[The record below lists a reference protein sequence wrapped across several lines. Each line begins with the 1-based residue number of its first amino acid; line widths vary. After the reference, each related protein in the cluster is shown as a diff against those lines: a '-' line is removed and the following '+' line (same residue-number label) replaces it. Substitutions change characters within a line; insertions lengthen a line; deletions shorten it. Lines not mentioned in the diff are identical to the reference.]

1 MTTPPLVNYQK
12 RKNTNLFNKFTTN
25 KYFNLTN
32 CQNYIPIYNNF
43 FSLNSNN
50 FNSINL
56 NHNWYLSDINKNT
69 NNEDDI
75 NLYSCKVKNINDE
88 SLVLNQ
94 TMFVK
99 YAPLL
104 DPFKYFVGKYNH
116 SDPDLFNLPLLEN
129 TNKVHSKILDTNNT
143 AYVDSFFSYLSSM
156 LLNKHKFINGLD
168 FYGSF
173 LAIKNNYKVNIADDL
188 DYLIHSEFFVK
199 NKNVLFEVPDYSHL
213 FPYADDDSISNIK
226 KPIVIHNNSNKS
238 NLSVKSIDNNIF
250 EDIFINLNDVKDM
263 SLDLIDI
270 TNSNDNILSNK
281 SKSNS
286 NVTKSLKS
294 GSSCSSRTS
303 HTEGENNDNNEE
315 NIINSDNNNNSN
327 SDNNSNNDSTISD
340 NKNDDENNNIS
351 DWETEDTISSMEDEV
366 IKATF
371 KHFPVQ
377 VICLEHC
384 KNTLDNLILENELT
398 NDEWFSALMQV
409 IMTLITYQNCFSF
422 THNDLHTNNIMYNE
436 TGLKHIYYLY
446 KKKYYKVPTFGRL
459 FKIIDFG
466 RAIYKYDGK
475 TFCSD
480 SFQPGGDA
488 AGQYNIEPYF
498 NDKKPRLE
506 PNPSFDL
513 CRLAC
518 SIFDFLVD
526 DVTDVKELNKC
537 EPIVRLITEW
547 CIDDNGINVLYK
559 NTGEERYP
567 DFKLYKMIARCVHNH
582 TPQAQLD
589 RPEFTNYIIDKKKLP
604 KDALVI
610 NIDDLP
616 SFI

>member
-1 MTTPPLVNYQK
+1 MTTTPLVNYQK
-12 RKNTNLFNKFTTN
+12 RKNTNLFSKFTSN

-32 CQNYIPIYNNF
+32 CQNYIPIYNSF

-56 NHNWYLSDINKNT
+56 NHTWYISNVNSHTDYMGNDDNKYLCEIT
-69 NNEDDI
+69 NKDDDKI
-75 NLYSCKVKNINDE
+75 VISQE
-88 SLVLNQ
+88 
-94 TMFVK
+94 MFVK

-116 SDPDLFNLPLLEN
+116 TDANLFNLPSLEN
-129 TNKVHSKILDTNNT
+129 NSNVHSKILDPNNT

-156 LLNKHKFINGLD
+156 LLNKYKFINGLD

-188 DYLIHSEFFVK
+188 DYLIHSEFFIK

-213 FPYADDDSISNIK
+213 FPYADDDSLSNIK

-270 TNSNDNILSNK
+270 TNSNECSLTNKPKTESNA
-281 SKSNS
+281 
-286 NVTKSLKS
+286 TKSLKS

-303 HTEGENNDNNEE
+303 HTNETE
-315 NIINSDNNNNSN
+315 TEEESVHNVSETEIEDTNSESKL
-327 SDNNSNNDSTISD
+327 SEISEQNNSNNDSNSD
-340 NKNDDENNNIS
+340 S
-351 DWETEDTISSMEDEV
+351 DWDTIEDEEEV

-371 KHFPVQ
+371 KQFPVQ
-377 VICLEHC
+377 VICLENC
-384 KNTLDNLILENELT
+384 KNTLDSLILNNELT

-409 IMTLITYQNCFSF
+409 IMTLITYQKSF
-422 THNDLHTNNIMYNE
+422 NLTHNDLHTNNVMYNE
-436 TGLKHIYYLY
+436 TSLKHIYYLY
-446 KKKYYKVPTFGRL
+446 KKKYYKVPTFGKL

-466 RAIYKYDGK
+466 RAIYKYNSK
-475 TFCSD
+475 VFCSD
-480 SFQPGGDA
+480 SFQAGGDA
-488 AGQYNIEPYF
+488 SGQYNTEPYF

-518 SIFDFLVD
+518 SIFDFVVD
-526 DVTDVKELNKC
+526 DVSDVKDLSKC

-559 NTGEERYP
+559 NNGEERYP

-589 RPEFTNYIIDKKKLP
+589 RPEFANYIIDKKKLP
-604 KDALVI
+604 KDALIVD
-610 NIDDLP
+610 IDSIP
-616 SFI
+616 SFC